1 MGTRENSKIGVLA
14 GAITLTLLE
23 YLVVTVGK
31 DRFVRDPRSRLA
43 LGNQDKFWTPSDF
56 DRRR

>member
-43 LGNQDKFWTPSDF
+43 LGNQDKF
-56 DRRR
+56 